1 MSVSAIVTGGTRRE
15 INVVCPACHH
25 GSQIPPAAVIR
36 NNFFCAGCGK
46 NLDLSQVFRQ
56 LAGGDGQAA
65 PAPRREKT
73 DSRYKSARKS
83 RR

>member
-1 MSVSAIVTGGTRRE
+1 MASIAIVNGGTRRE
-15 INVVCPACHH
+15 INIQCPGCNHH
-25 GSQIPPAAVIR
+25 SQVPPAAVVR

-56 LAGGDGQAA
+56 LAGGDG
-65 PAPRREKT
+65 PTPMGRPEKR
-73 DSRYKSARKS
+73 DSRYKSARKG